1 MICVIASIRVR
12 EGARDAFLE
21 IFNQNIP
28 KVRAEAGC
36 IEYFPAADVEAGL
49 PIQARDDRL
58 VTVVEKWQSVEALH
72 AHLASPH
79 MLDYKEQVKDLVE
92 GVSLKVLQPV

>member
-12 EGARDAFLE
+12 EGAQDAFLE

-49 PIQARDDRL
+49 PIQVRDDRL
-58 VTVVEKWQSVEALH
+58 VTIVEKWQSVEALH

>member
-21 IFNQNIP
+21 IFNENVP
-28 KVRAEAGC
+28 KVKAETGC
-36 IEYFPAADVEAGL
+36 VEYVPALDVDAGL
-49 PIQARDDRL
+49 GLQIQDERV
-58 VTVVEKWQSVEALH
+58 VTILEKWESVAALH

-79 MLDYKEQVKDLVE
+79 MLEYKAKVKDLVE
-92 GVSLKVLQPV
+92 EVSLKVLQPV